1 MKRSEL
7 RAVAQTK
14 LDDALLL
21 LAHKRY
27 SNAYYLA
34 GYAIEIALK
43 ACISRQI
50 TADVI
55 PDKAFINA
63 IHTHQLKDLVGVAG
77 LNGELRAK
85 EVGDAEFS
93 TNWALVRQWH
103 PEKRYSSID
112 SYSAETMLHATNDQK
127 AGVFPWIQTY
137 W

>member
-1 MKRSEL
+1 M
-7 RAVAQTK
+7 AQTK

-77 LNGELRAK
+77 LNG
-85 EVGDAEFS
+85 
-93 TNWALVRQWH
+93 
-103 PEKRYSSID
+103 
-112 SYSAETMLHATNDQK
+112 
-127 AGVFPWIQTY
+127 
-137 W
+137 